1 MRHTKI
7 WIDVKIKAYDI
18 GGGVKILNRKP
29 QIFELNKLAYYSSTI
44 SLMRTLSVLS
54 LLILGGML
62 IFRTNLEQTIDEYY
76 IKSATVSLWIC
87 VIGCGLTYYNLASN
101 YKKSIKIL
109 GIEKYNEPESVER
122 ARLFGSTKFEY
133 LSIIISICMLTF
145 GLWFAALFIFMGL
158 LNP

>member
-1 MRHTKI
+1 MEI
-7 WIDVKIKAYDI
+7 SN
-18 GGGVKILNRKP
+18 NRPKT
-29 QIFELNKLAYYSSTI
+29 FELNKLVYYSSTI
-44 SLMRTLSVLS
+44 SLMRILSALS

-62 IFRTNLEQTIDEYY
+62 IFRTNLEQFVDQYF

-101 YKKSIKIL
+101 YKKSIRMFGVEEYI
-109 GIEKYNEPESVER
+109 EPESVKR

-133 LSIIISICMLTF
+133 LSMIISICMLAF
-145 GLWFAALFIFMGL
+145 GLWFASLFIFIGL

>member
-1 MRHTKI
+1 
-7 WIDVKIKAYDI
+7 
-18 GGGVKILNRKP
+18 
-29 QIFELNKLAYYSSTI
+29 
-44 SLMRTLSVLS
+44 MRTLSVLS

-101 YKKSIKIL
+101 YKKGIKIF
-109 GIEKYNEPESVER
+109 GIEEYNEPESVER
-122 ARLFGSTKFEY
+122 ARIFGSTKFEY
-133 LSIIISICMLTF
+133 LSIIITICMLAF